1 MSVEMKPWPTVE
13 FVIHKQKRKKEK
25 PSSSAIAPHPFVEK
39 LPSILVKH
47 NGFIDTFRFDR
58 LLSFVMNPN

>member
-13 FVIHKQKRKKEK
+13 FVILKQKRKI
-25 PSSSAIAPHPFVEK
+25 SSSAITPHPFVEK